1 MSKYL
6 KKILLVSM
14 LIIII
19 PIIAYAQVSHPASE
33 ITPGTFGGLATDAF
47 SFPGNVGIG
56 VTSPTFAL
64 DVFNANTQKHAAAV
78 FSSNNPATWIAFQ
91 SAGTTGDLPQIGVIG
106 NMLQLQTSG
115 TGQLSITPE
124 GNVGI
129 GIGAPTV
136 NLDVTQN
143 GAIKVGNAFLSSGGD
158 YAHLANNEYFTGSAW
173 VGTAPGALIQLAGQN
188 INFYRHDGQGGH
200 TQSLGIDA
208 NGDIQVGGSTINFGS
223 RGHISTNE
231 HLFLLPRNGN
241 NVYVSNSWG
250 GSGSLVVDGDIVAP
264 GNSHNNCYW
273 SGWGCGDI
281 ACNPGYFMAGFG
293 TYPASNY
300 PTYENCW
307 GAGVDADEPYRR
319 IYCCQL

>member
-129 GIGAPTV
+129 GMSTP
-136 NLDVTQN
+136 
-143 GAIKVGNAFLSSGGD
+143 NAKL
-158 YAHLANNEYFTGSAW
+158 YVE
-173 VGTAPGALIQLAGQN
+173 
-188 INFYRHDGQGGH
+188 
-200 TQSLGIDA
+200 
-208 NGDIQVGGSTINFGS
+208 GS
-223 RGHISTNE
+223 RGGYGIISQGANVGI
-231 HLFLLPRNGN
+231 FGYGINGMGIFGYGAN
-241 NVYVSNSWG
+241 WG
-250 GSGSLVVDGDIVAP
+250 GFFQNSKNPKNFCYLGGEGYSLYCKGDVYLEGKVDIKGKLSVAGSLYVNGKLIK
-264 GNSHNNCYW
+264 
-273 SGWGCGDI
+273 
-281 ACNPGYFMAGFG
+281 
-293 TYPASNY
+293 
-300 PTYENCW
+300 
-307 GAGVDADEPYRR
+307 
-319 IYCCQL
+319 